1 MGFFKEKVLSFL
13 EKDDEKIRSIA
24 IDYGVQASYKMLAI
38 HIAAS
43 YIANSISKCEIKYF
57 EDGKC
62 VKNENTYKLNVQ
74 PNLNYNGSRFLNKL
88 VMKMLTCQDGALV
101 VSING
106 NIFVA
111 DSFNVDKYPLVGN
124 IYSNVIIDE
133 YPLNRT
139 FRETEVFH
147 FQLEDENVKK
157 FIDGMYEDYGKAI
170 SYASKSFQKT
180 NGEKYKLNIKKDKI
194 GELSFNEYYEQ
205 YLKDSLKGFIESA
218 SGVYP
223 ENNGYSLEE
232 FKNRPQTKD
241 SSDLI
246 ALRKDIFL
254 VAGQA
259 YKIPQAMM
267 EGNINNLEAVISSFL
282 TFAVEPIAAL
292 INDELNRKMLTMQQY
307 TSGKFYKIDTKSI
320 PYVSI
325 LSNAGNAGTLIAN
338 TIANPEE
345 IRDIFG
351 FDYIDEDYLKQFY
364 VTKNNSK
371 AEDVMNGTVLNGKE

>member
-1 MGFFKEKVLSFL
+1 MGFRERIINFL
-13 EKDDEKIRSIA
+13 EKDVGNAEIVSVN
-24 IDYGVQASYKMLAI
+24 YGIQASYKLMAI
-38 HIAAS
+38 HVAAS

-57 EDGKC
+57 ENGKR
-62 VKNENTYKLNVQ
+62 VKNENTYKLNVE
-74 PNLNYNGSRFLNKL
+74 PNRNYNGSQFWNKA
-88 VMKMLTCQDGALV
+88 VMKMLTQPDGALIV
-101 VSING
+101 VIDG
-106 NIFVA
+106 MLYVA
-111 DSFNVDKYPLVGN
+111 DSFHVEKYPLVGN
-124 IYSNVIIDE
+124 IYSDIVVDE
-133 YPLNRT
+133 YSLHRS
-139 FRETEVFH
+139 FKEDEVLH
-147 FQLEDENVKK
+147 LQLEDENVKK

-170 SYASKSFQKT
+170 SYASKSFQKA
-180 NGEKYKLNIKKDKI
+180 NGEKYKLKILKDKI
-194 GELSFNEYYEQ
+194 GDLTFNEYYEQ
-205 YLKDSLKGFIESA
+205 YLKDNLKDFVEGA

-223 ENNGYSLEE
+223 ESNGYSLEE

-246 ALRKDIFL
+246 ALRKDIFYIG
-254 VAGQA
+254 GQA

-282 TFAVEPIAAL
+282 TFAVEPIAAV
-292 INDELNRKMLTMQQY
+292 IDDELNRMLLTMQQY
-307 TSGKFYKIDTKSI
+307 INGCFYKIDTKSI

-351 FDYIDEDYLKQFY
+351 FDYIDEEYLKQFY

-371 AEDVMNGTVLNGKE
+371 AEDVMNGTVENGKE